1 MKRFRD
7 SLLQGK
13 FTISAEL
20 MLNRESNAAEVREQ
34 CQRLIGLV
42 DAVQVTDNPWPWVQ
56 MSPLAAAALVLQEG
70 LDALPVLTCRD
81 RNRIALISDL
91 LGLQALGV
99 SSVMLVRGYRMSKEH
114 QVPARSVFELRG
126 RELLAI
132 AEQMSQSGSP
142 RGSEGLLTGTNAA
155 VFKPQPGWKAESL
168 LEKASAGARFM
179 HTQLCMNLDTL
190 QAYLSH
196 LIEARVTWQFSTI
209 VTLAVL
215 PSAETALWLKNNL
228 RDSLVPDSL
237 IQRLQSAPDPE
248 QEGINICAELI
259 RRVAELPG
267 VSGVHIFTPG
277 KPELIAQAI
286 TQAIQQSGMRKQDEI
301 YPSGEI
307 V

>member
-1 MKRFRD
+1 LKRFRD

-34 CQRLIGLV
+34 CQRLTGLV
-42 DAVQVTDNPWPWVQ
+42 DAMLVTDNSWPWVQ
-56 MSPLAAAALVLQEG
+56 MSPLAASALVMQEG

-81 RNRIALISDL
+81 RNRVALISDL

-99 SSVMLVRGYRMSKEH
+99 TSAMLVRGYRMPKEH

-132 AEQMSQSGSP
+132 AEQMSQSAAAGS
-142 RGSEGLLTGTNAA
+142 GSASAAGLLTGTNAR
-155 VFKPQPGWKAESL
+155 VFKPQPGWKADSL
-168 LEKASAGARFM
+168 LEKAHAGARFM

-190 QAYLSH
+190 QDYLSH
-196 LIEARVTWQFSTI
+196 LIEARVTWQFSII

-215 PSAETALWLKNNL
+215 PSAEMALWLKSNL
-228 RDSLVPDSL
+228 RDSLVPDPL
-237 IQRLQSAPDPE
+237 IQRLQNAPDPE
-248 QEGINICAELI
+248 QEGIRICAELMRKI
-259 RRVAELPG
+259 AELPG

-277 KPELIAQAI
+277 KPGLIARAI
-286 TQAIQQSGMRKQDEI
+286 EQSGMRNQDEI
-301 YPSGEI
+301 SPAGEI

>member
-1 MKRFRD
+1 LKRFRD

-34 CQRLIGLV
+34 CQRLTGLV
-42 DAVQVTDNPWPWVQ
+42 DAMLVADNSWPWVQ
-56 MSPLAAAALVLQEG
+56 MSPLAASALVLQEG

-81 RNRIALISDL
+81 RNRVALISDL

-99 SSVMLVRGYRMSKEH
+99 TAAMLVRGYRMSKEH

-126 RELLAI
+126 RELLGI
-132 AEQMSQSGSP
+132 AEQMSQSGGPGGGP

-168 LEKASAGARFM
+168 LEKAQAGARFM

-237 IQRLQSAPDPE
+237 IQRLQNVPDPE

-259 RRVAELPG
+259 LRVAELPG

-277 KPELIAQAI
+277 KPELIAH
-286 TQAIQQSGMRKQDEI
+286 AIQQSGVR
-301 YPSGEI
+301 
-307 V
+307 